1 MWFSSDYI
9 IHYLVNFVRVE
20 VYQPYRILYYHVSLP
35 YVYLE
40 RTGILQLELLNV
52 HNYFFTNI
60 YFFLMNKYFFYKK
73 KFNEQIFIYL
83 YNNVVLA
90 MTMSSTLTTIWHIHC
105 FRVVHYVFSP
115 DHYIGIVIA
124 NTTLLLLLL
133 CWLLYVDKIYWEVLQ

>member
-20 VYQPYRILYYHVSLP
+20 VYQPYRIFYYDVSLP
-35 YVYLE
+35 YVYSE
-40 RTGILQLELLNV
+40 RTGIPQLKLLNV
-52 HNYFFTNI
+52 HNYFFRNI
-60 YFFLMNKYFFYKK
+60 YFFLMNKHFFYKK

-90 MTMSSTLTTIWHIHC
+90 MTMSSTLTTIWHSHC

-115 DHYIGIVIA
+115 DHIVYQRYIILCDICQNIVWTYI
-124 NTTLLLLLL
+124 T
-133 CWLLYVDKIYWEVLQ
+133 E